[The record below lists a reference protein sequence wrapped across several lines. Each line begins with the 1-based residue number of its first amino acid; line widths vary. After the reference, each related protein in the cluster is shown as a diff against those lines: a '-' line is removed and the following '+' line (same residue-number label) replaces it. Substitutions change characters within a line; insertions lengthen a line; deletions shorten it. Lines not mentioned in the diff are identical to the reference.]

1 MRGKRKSRRRL
12 VYPDIRSNGICS
24 SFQFPVLVRVSIC
37 ISTASVAVSFIAI
50 FVCILFLISGRV
62 LVPAGSVL
70 RKFDL
75 RAVRG
80 FLCTGEVHSQLKGNI
95 PVLFQKGREFC
106 TVPKLVHA
114 AVIFQFQIQL
124 CDPSGTRCL
133 SGSAGIG
140 FLIPDCGKDFDLLS
154 ICDLLKGKYR
164 VYHIHDHRFATLC
177 IHDQCGVILYRIRR
191 ESFVAADPK
200 RVLRIGHIGGR
211 SRQLFIEFARDIQVC
226 RYLIGAGFQLCPGV
240 LVLIIGLLCFFLF
253 YGKRSICGKSAGKQ
267 DADLMCP
274 CF

>member
-37 ISTASVAVSFIAI
+37 ISTASVAVSLIVI

-62 LVPAGSVL
+62 LIPAGSIL

-80 FLCTGEVHSQLKGNI
+80 FLCAGEIHSQLKGNI
-95 PVLFQKGREFC
+95 PVLFQKGRELC
-106 TVPKLVHA
+106 TVPKLVHST
-114 AVIFQFQIQL
+114 VIFQFQIQL
-124 CDPSGTRCL
+124 CDPSSTGCL

-140 FLIPDCGKDFDLLS
+140 FLIPDYGKDFDLLS
-154 ICDLLKGKYR
+154 ICDLLKRKYR
-164 VYHIHDHRFATLC
+164 VYHIHDHRFTALF
-177 IHDQCGVILYRIRR
+177 IHNQCGVILYRGRR
-191 ESFVAADPK
+191 ESFVAADPQ
-200 RVLRIGHIGGR
+200 RVLRVGHISNC
-211 SRQLFIEFARDIQVC
+211 SRQLFIEFSGDIQVC
-226 RYLIGAGFQLCPGV
+226 RYLIGAGFQLCPSV
-240 LVLIIGLLCFFLF
+240 LVLIIGLLCFLLF
-253 YGKRSICGKSAGKQ
+253 YSKRSICRKSAGKQ